1 MLKNVCSV
9 GSTRVDKRRVLNNF
23 PLPAPLRGLRR
34 IAADAR
40 DIVPIDF
47 CGDAIIS
54 QLMSWLVHCNRVLA
68 RDIRRNGET
77 RAKHSIAE
85 CSFPRASQDNE
96 H

>member
-1 MLKNVCSV
+1 MLKNVRLVS
-9 GSTRVDKRRVLNNF
+9 LNECRTIF
-23 PLPAPLRGLRR
+23 RFSPLRDLRR

-40 DIVPIDF
+40 DILPIDF

-77 RAKHSIAE
+77 RAKHSIVE

-96 H
+96 R